1 MLYLGYKES
10 EYISMNILR
19 ILADNGMDY
28 ETKNEALE
36 KYDIRLKGGLA
47 KEVRSMC
54 DYGDYV
60 EKMGTEKG
68 IAQGLQRGILQGK
81 EEERINSTLNAI
93 QSLMKTLKLG
103 VDEAMD
109 ALQIPADKKTYYLE
123 LLKNDRVQ

>member
-1 MLYLGYKES
+1 
-10 EYISMNILR
+10 MNILR

-68 IAQGLQRGILQGK
+68 LQRGIQQGFLQGSENK
-81 EEERINSTLNAI
+81 TVEDI
-93 QSLMKTLKLG
+93 QSLTKTLKLS

-109 ALQIPADKKTYYLE
+109 ALQIPADKKTCYLE

>member
-1 MLYLGYKES
+1 
-10 EYISMNILR
+10 MNILR

-28 ETKNEALE
+28 EKKNEALK

-81 EEERINSTLNAI
+81 EQGFLQGSENKTVEDI
-93 QSLMKTLKLG
+93 QSLTKTLKLS
-103 VDEAMD
+103 VNEAMD
-109 ALQIPADKKTYYLE
+109 ALQIPIEERANYLK
-123 LLKNDRVQ
+123 LLEKSF

>member
-1 MLYLGYKES
+1 
-10 EYISMNILR
+10 
-19 ILADNGMDY
+19 
-28 ETKNEALE
+28 
-36 KYDIRLKGGLA
+36 
-47 KEVRSMC
+47 MC

-60 EKMGTEKG
+60 EKMGTEKGLQKG